1 MLKHELQQDCPF
13 CRKLSAL
20 DSLPP
25 GEVVHVFPHSVAFLG
40 PWQFFPGYC
49 VLVAK
54 QHARELS
61 GLGIHRAAFLEE
73 MATLAEAV
81 EKCFQPHK
89 LNYEL
94 LGNIVPH
101 LHWHLFPRRAD
112 DPDPKRAVWFELEKA
127 DRDPAEK
134 LRLETGPLSREET
147 IRRLKD
153 NLKSLL

>member
-40 PWQFFPGYC
+40 PWQFYPGYC

-61 GLGIHRAAFLEE
+61 GLG
-73 MATLAEAV
+73 
-81 EKCFQPHK
+81 
-89 LNYEL
+89 
-94 LGNIVPH
+94 VPH
-101 LHWHLFPRRAD
+101 TYREYRGRHGWKFWSAHIHESLVACL
-112 DPDPKRAVWFELEKA
+112 
-127 DRDPAEK
+127 
-134 LRLETGPLSREET
+134 TGMR
-147 IRRLKD
+147 
-153 NLKSLL
+153 